1 MFIYLLQIFDQLLIN
16 FDIEIQV
23 IRVVCLLFI
32 NNLLSRGKQKKLIN
46 IKKRNLTLLF
56 FQQEQKDQQQSQFKS
71 HSVSYLDQ
79 LISFTN
85 SKEVSTLENY
95 NIAMKKKQT
104 RQQPQFQKQQSL
116 GSTEIVQGSISTSST
131 SQQQQ
136 QALQNQLSN
145 TCSNQK
151 VLSCNPNSSPLP
163 LANGVGQVAV
173 GSQNQYSSAS
183 LAGNIN
189 CNQLRAGDWVC
200 LLCNNLNFSFRNE
213 CNRCMIQTKKQNLL
227 QNLMLVQE
235 GQQFFI
241 SDNDQNNVIAEN
253 GISENNNLSP
263 QQDKKEEENLLEYA
277 KYQNRA
283 GAGFENMLLL
293 LTPNRSSIHSD
304 DCYDHK
310 MNTTATGPQSH
321 NSNSKSD
328 PDQSSKN
335 NKKNKVKNM
344 MINDNSSNYH
354 NSNKAN
360 QKMQFEED
368 IFSDS
373 SNKHEQMKPL
383 GAMLDFSSPEVAKYA
398 YQKQDQIDEISFQN
412 SVGTFAPYC
421 DQKLA
426 QQNSKQLN
434 KDIQPPLQEEKR
446 EFQLFGSNKPSID
459 YPNFILSPSSM
470 RDGDESLNESDSGNF
485 QQEIQQQI
493 NNIIM
498 EEEDDY
504 SNKRQNQEEQSQQN
518 INKQNNQMEVMSYY
532 NSEAQNSSAV
542 QSLNLINPTQ
552 KNEDQHIYSFGAG
565 FQQNQRNGNN
575 LFSRQSQQV
584 DMNSTDKLINLQ
596 SNQNNQQ
603 QQSRGL
609 FFQYNNNNNNNIN
622 NNTGFFNYFSNSN
635 AQQVYGEQPTN
646 NLKANN
652 SNNSNNNGINF
663 SNYSSFLNSN
673 QFTKS
678 SNQLKI
684 KEQSDNNNN
693 DANSQ
698 KSNSNSIR
706 SLFMNQQNTS
716 LWKEE
721 SQFSLFSNQN
731 TSAVVKS
738 TLFNVDENSNTLPSQ
753 NVFNKIAKFDNFY
766 KKEDLIN
773 QNTVNFEQ
781 ASSFINKGKQKN
793 TGKGTVLY
801 SVNDDYADMSDSDDD
816 EGDSNSESRI
826 MRSTKKSNNIRK
838 KRKQGNNVESKKKS
852 KIQHHQSN
860 AINTD
865 NNLSNNFNSP
875 NVAYNYSQNFLY
887 KDENSIKEA
896 CSLSLQQ
903 ENQSISQNN
912 NFNSMQTPLSNPHN
926 NSLQG
931 QQSSNNN
938 SQGQQVNAKKQD
950 WICPR
955 CTNLNYSFRKLC
967 NKCQFAKNNFAIL
980 IPPNFQQIQQQL
992 TIF

>member
-1 MFIYLLQIFDQLLIN
+1 
-16 FDIEIQV
+16 
-23 IRVVCLLFI
+23 
-32 NNLLSRGKQKKLIN
+32 
-46 IKKRNLTLLF
+46 
-56 FQQEQKDQQQSQFKS
+56 
-71 HSVSYLDQ
+71 
-79 LISFTN
+79 
-85 SKEVSTLENY
+85 
-95 NIAMKKKQT
+95 MKKKQT

-136 QALQNQLSN
+136 QTLQNQLSN

-151 VLSCNPNSSPLP
+151 INPCNPNSSPIP
-163 LANGVGQVAV
+163 LANGVGQVAI
-173 GSQNQYSSAS
+173 GSQNQFQSSS
-183 LAGNIN
+183 LTGNIN

-241 SDNDQNNVIAEN
+241 QEMNGDQNNVVAEN
-253 GISENNNLSP
+253 GTTENNNLTT
-263 QQDKKEEENLLEYA
+263 QQDKKEEDNLLEYA

-310 MNTTATGPQSH
+310 MNTTTGPQSN

-335 NKKNKVKNM
+335 NKKIKAKNNTTT
-344 MINDNSSNYH
+344 NDNSSNYN

-373 SNKHEQMKPL
+373 SNKNEQMKPL

-398 YQKQDQIDEISFQN
+398 YQKQHQIDEIGFQN

-421 DQKLA
+421 SQKLA
-426 QQNSKQLN
+426 FQNSLQLN

-446 EFQLFGSNKPSID
+446 EFQLFGSNKPPTD

-498 EEEDDY
+498 EEEEDDY
-504 SNKRQNQEEQSQQN
+504 IHKRQNQEEKSQQN
-518 INKQNNQMEVMSYY
+518 ISNKNNQMEVMPYFNTEAKNTSEVQGLNMI
-532 NSEAQNSSAV
+532 NSTQNS
-542 QSLNLINPTQ
+542 
-552 KNEDQHIYSFGAG
+552 EDQHLFSFGAG
-565 FQQNQRNGNN
+565 FQHTLRNGNN
-575 LFSRQSQQV
+575 LFSRQPQQL

-603 QQSRGL
+603 QPRGL
-609 FFQYNNNNNNNIN
+609 FFQYNNSSNSNNNNNNNIN
-622 NNTGFFNYFSNSN
+622 SNNNTGYFNYFSNSN
-635 AQQVYGEQPTN
+635 AQQIYGEQPN
-646 NLKANN
+646 NNQKTIT
-652 SNNSNNNGINF
+652 SNNSNSIGINF
-663 SNYSSFLNSN
+663 SNYNSFLNSS
-673 QFTKS
+673 QFSKPT
-678 SNQLKI
+678 NQLKI
-684 KEQSDNNNN
+684 KEQPDSNNN
-693 DANSQ
+693 DVNSQ

-706 SLFMNQQNTS
+706 SLFMNQNTS

-721 SQFSLFSNQN
+721 SQFNLFSNQN
-731 TSAVVKS
+731 TSGVVKN
-738 TLFNVDENSNTLPSQ
+738 TLFNADENSNTLPSQ
-753 NVFNKIAKFDNFY
+753 NPFNKIAKFDNFY

-838 KRKQGNNVESKKKS
+838 KRKQGNNVETKKKN

-860 AINTD
+860 IISAD
-865 NNLSNNFNSP
+865 NNSCHTFNNP
-875 NVAYNYSQNFLY
+875 NMGLCNNSQNFSY
-887 KDENSIKEA
+887 KDENSNQEA
-896 CSLSLQQ
+896 YSLSLQQ
-903 ENQSISQNN
+903 DNQSLSQNN
-912 NFNSMQTPLSNPHN
+912 NFNSLQAPVSNPNN

-931 QQSSNNN
+931 QQQQNNN
-938 SQGQQVNAKKQD
+938 SQGQPTNAKKQD